1 MIDKLAAIE
10 ARYEELGREMAR
22 PEIAGDYDRLHALA
36 REHSALEGTV
46 TMYREHRRLTQA
58 LEEARVIVAEGGDS
72 DLVALAREE
81 IEQAQ
86 AGIEALEEKL
96 RLALVPKDPLDDKNV
111 IVEIRAAAGG
121 EEASLFAGDLYRM
134 YSRYAERKGW
144 TVEVLDSHPRDLGGF
159 KEITFEVHGE
169 GAYSHLKFESGVH
182 RVQRVP
188 ATEASGRIHTSTA
201 TVAVLPEADEVDVHI
216 DDKELRID
224 IFNASGHGGQSVQKN
239 ATAIRITHLPTGTVA
254 VCQDERSQ
262 LKNRTKAMAVL
273 RARILDIEQR
283 KQREELDSTRRSQ
296 VGSGE
301 RAEKIR
307 TYNVPQDRVTDH
319 RINYTR
325 HNLPALLDGE
335 IDDIIEEM
343 QEDERSRLLEAQ
355 LA

>member
-22 PEIAGDYDRLHALA
+22 PEIAGDYDRLQALA
-36 REHSALEGTV
+36 REHSSLEDTV
-46 TMYREHRRLTQA
+46 TMYREHRRLAQA
-58 LEEARVIVAEGGDS
+58 LEEARVIVSEGGDS
-72 DLVALAREE
+72 DLVALAQEE
-81 IEQAQ
+81 IEQTQ

-144 TVEVLDSHPRDLGGF
+144 TVEVLDSHPRDLGGY

-216 DDKELRID
+216 DDKDLRID

-239 ATAIRITHLPTGTVA
+239 ATAIRITHLPTGIVA

-262 LKNRTKAMAVL
+262 LKNRNKAMAVL
-273 RARILDIEQR
+273 RARILDIEVR
-283 KQREELDSTRRSQ
+283 KRREELDSTRRSQ
-296 VGSGE
+296 VGTGE

>member
-22 PEIAGDYDRLHALA
+22 PEIAGDHERLQQLA
-36 REHSALEGTV
+36 REHSSLEDTV
-46 TMYREHRRLTQA
+46 TMYREHRRLAQA
-58 LEEARVIVAEGGDS
+58 LEEARVIVSESGDS
-72 DLVALAREE
+72 DLVALAQEE
-81 IEQAQ
+81 IEQTQ

-239 ATAIRITHLPTGTVA
+239 ATAIRITHLPTGIVA

-273 RARILDIEQR
+273 RARILDVEQR

-296 VGSGE
+296 VGTGE